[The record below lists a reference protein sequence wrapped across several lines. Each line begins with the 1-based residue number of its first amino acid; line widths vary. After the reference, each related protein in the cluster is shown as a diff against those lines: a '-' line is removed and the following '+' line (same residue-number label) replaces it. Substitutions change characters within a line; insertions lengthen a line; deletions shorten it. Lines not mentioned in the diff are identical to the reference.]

1 MLVSGLRQRL
11 ARTICQHP
19 LTCSSKSPKRLLTQK
34 VAIIGICKNS
44 TLSSLSPPPLLS
56 VVFFCLAFSPPQA
69 VPVDALAHMCF
80 SLSSIYFSVFAL
92 SISLSTHLCLLFR
105 PLSLNVLSLLLLVSL
120 AVCLSSLSSVALCS
134 LSSPSLFS
142 LSLFSL
148 APSLSPLPSS
158 CF

>member
-19 LTCSSKSPKRLLTQK
+19 LTCSPKSPKRLLTQRG
-34 VAIIGICKNS
+34 AIGICKNF

-105 PLSLNVLSLLLLVSL
+105 PLSLNVLSLLILVSL

-134 LSSPSLFS
+134 LSPLRLSS
-142 LSLFSL
+142 LSLS
-148 APSLSPLPSS
+148 SLSLLLSLLSS